1 MARPRR
7 TSPSRAAAVPEIRRI
22 GDELA
27 RRRVELRLTQQMLAD
42 LAGVS
47 RSTVQAAEYGTG
59 AVKLASIVEIGAV
72 LELRVGLSHAGI
84 RTRP

>member
-7 TSPSRAAAVPEIRRI
+7 TSPSRVAAAPEIRRI

-27 RRRVELRLTQQMLAD
+27 RRRVELRLTQQLLAD

-72 LELRVGLSHAGI
+72 LELRVGLSHAASKA
-84 RTRP
+84 RP

>member
-7 TSPSRAAAVPEIRRI
+7 TSPSRMTTVPEIGRI

-72 LELRVGLSHAGI
+72 LELRVGLSHAGSE
-84 RTRP
+84 TRP